1 MVQASGWDPAWGKVT
16 QEGQG
21 LSPRLLLGTLL
32 SGFLPGAPDAACPR
46 AGLELPVRTAVP
58 GPCPVGAP
66 GSCQWSWLPATA
78 PLRGTCGSDGQRAQ
92 ASSGPPPPT
101 PSAPELEPWGASS
114 PHGRSGQ
121 EGPPGLGSKA
131 HVPLCRLAH
140 RSPLQAAGGLD
151 TQGVNGGCLGG
162 SAGVTWRA
170 RDHDVV

>member
-1 MVQASGWDPAWGKVT
+1 MVQAPGWDPAWGKVM

-32 SGFLPGAPDAACPR
+32 SGFLPGALDADCPR

-101 PSAPELEPWGASS
+101 PRAGA
-114 PHGRSGQ
+114 
-121 EGPPGLGSKA
+121 LGSVLSPWTQQPGRPTRA
-131 HVPLCRLAH
+131 GEQGACA
-140 RSPLQAAGGLD
+140 PLQAGTQRSTAGRWRAGH
-151 TQGVNGGCLGG
+151 TGVNRGCLGR
-162 SAGVTWRA
+162 SAGVTWWA
-170 RDHDVV
+170 RDHHVV